1 MTSDCKDKEAG
12 WEFLRRLLLVQPEL
26 DPDPEKDPDQAKLE
40 ISPNYFNTPFPVN
53 RKGFEYLREKSMTP
67 DYSEDGV
74 EIPKFVNKGLI
85 DFDADDIS
93 YYAVTQEQ
101 YDQIMQLYNDTNTI
115 YWEDNDLWEI
125 ISEQAQAYFAGDKS
139 LAETVK
145 LIQSRAELYVNERK

>member
-1 MTSDCKDKEAG
+1 M
-12 WEFLRRLLLVQPEL
+12 
-26 DPDPEKDPDQAKLE
+26 
-40 ISPNYFNTPFPVN
+40 
-53 RKGFEYLREKSMTP
+53 
-67 DYSEDGV
+67 
-74 EIPKFVNKGLI
+74 
-85 DFDADDIS
+85 
-93 YYAVTQEQ
+93 TQEQ